1 MQIIGL
7 TGPTGAGKSTVSA
20 RLRELGFYI
29 ADGDAIAREVAAPGE
44 PLLAQLAEAF
54 GADILENGVLRRREL
69 ARRAFAGKDTL
80 QTLNRLMHPAIEK
93 RMFERIAAPPDCKAA
108 VIDAAALIES
118 GIYKRCDLVAV
129 VTAPPEVRLARIMAR
144 DGIGEADALV
154 RIGAQQPDAFY
165 TEKADVVLRNF
176 PPYSLDA
183 EIQKLLER
191 LSA

>member
-69 ARRAFAGKDTL
+69 ARRAFADRKSTR
-80 QTLNRLMHPAIEK
+80 LNSSH
-93 RMFERIAAPPDCKAA
+93 
-108 VIDAAALIES
+108 S
-118 GIYKRCDLVAV
+118 
-129 VTAPPEVRLARIMAR
+129 
-144 DGIGEADALV
+144 
-154 RIGAQQPDAFY
+154 
-165 TEKADVVLRNF
+165 
-176 PPYSLDA
+176 
-183 EIQKLLER
+183 
-191 LSA
+191 